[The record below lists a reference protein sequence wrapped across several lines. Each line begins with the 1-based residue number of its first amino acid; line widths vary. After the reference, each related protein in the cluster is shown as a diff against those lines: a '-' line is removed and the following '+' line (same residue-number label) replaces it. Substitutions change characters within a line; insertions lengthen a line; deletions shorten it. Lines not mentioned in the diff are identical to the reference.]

1 MPKYNKRNKKIIVVF
16 LALFGILIFGKVLL
30 IGVKY
35 APVLFQL
42 IFNSEVSL
50 KKSDDNVNI
59 LLLGIGGG
67 KHEGP
72 NLSDTIIFASI
83 NQAKNKVTLVSVPR
97 DLWVP
102 DLSAKI
108 NSAYSQGEE
117 TRVGGGL
124 VLAKAVVSKII
135 GQPVDYAVR
144 VDFAGFVKAVNM
156 VGGIDVN
163 VENTLDDYIYPVEGK
178 EDDSCK
184 KTDGEIR
191 DFTDKIAT
199 DSASTEEDLALFFP
213 CRYEYIHFSKGQ
225 NHMTGIDAL
234 QFVRSRHALGNEGT
248 DFARSSRQ
256 QKIIKAFKDKV
267 FSIGTLINPA
277 KVLGLYDILQSSID
291 TDIKQDEFD
300 DFIRLGQKLR
310 TADIKSSVIDFGDS
324 EKGRAGLL
332 VNPQPSQDYK
342 FAWILIPRVGNGNFT
357 EIQKFVDCEIKVGN
371 CKISPLQAQ

>member
-1 MPKYNKRNKKIIVVF
+1 MPKYNKRNKKIIIVL

-59 LLLGIGGG
+59 LFLGIGGG

-144 VDFAGFVKAVNM
+144 VDFAGFVKAVNT

-163 VENTLDDYIYPVEGK
+163 VENALDDYIYPVEGK

-310 TADIKSSVIDFGDS
+310 TADIKSSVIDFGDL

-357 EIQKFVDCEIKVGN
+357 EIQKFVDCEIKIGN
-371 CKISPLQAQ
+371 CKISPL

>member
-30 IGVKY
+30 IGVQY
-35 APVLFQL
+35 APILFQL

-117 TRVGGGL
+117 ARVGGGL

-156 VGGIDVN
+156 VGGIDIN

-310 TADIKSSVIDFGDS
+310 TADIKSPVIDFGDL

-357 EIQKFVDCEIKVGN
+357 EIQKFVDCEIKIGN
-371 CKISPLQAQ
+371 CKISPL